1 MIFRSPH
8 GNVYLTNRTG
18 THDLGDG
25 PVAHTLWTAISR

>member
-8 GNVYLTNRTG
+8 GHVYVTNRTG

-25 PVAHTLWTAISR
+25 PAAHSLWAATAH